1 MAEVV
6 HLFRAL
12 VHRFPMEEL
21 NEAEFLF
28 DKGIAGCIHGR
39 KGSKRQVLLMEREII
54 EKLRLAPG
62 IVKENVTTQGIDLA
76 LLTEG
81 QRLAIGEAVLEVT
94 EPCHPCERMDAI
106 RLGLQEE
113 LRGQRGVLCRVL
125 SAGRIKVGDSI
136 QTLAAE
142 TVSADSRGTGK

>member
-1 MAEVV
+1 MV

-21 NEAEFLF
+21 SEAEFLF

-62 IVKENVTTQGIDLA
+62 IVKENVTTQGIELA

-81 QRLAIGEAVLEVT
+81 QRLAIGEVLLEVT

-106 RLGLQEE
+106 RPGLQEE

-125 SAGRIKVGDSI
+125 SAGRIQAGDSI
-136 QTLAAE
+136 QTLAPE
-142 TVSADSRGTGK
+142 TVPADSRGTGKQIG